1 LHRCVASVGH
11 FGAPDRLNYT
21 AIGDGV
27 NLASR
32 LEGLNKYYGTYIIV
46 SEAIYGAAKVA
57 FEFRL
62 LDRVTVKGKT
72 QGIVIYELLG
82 EKVAG
87 NARPDWADHYEQAFA
102 AYQRRDF
109 AQALELLENQDEDS
123 PSKVLSSRCRDWVS
137 CPPTSDWDGLHI
149 FESK

>member
-1 LHRCVASVGH
+1 VGH

-27 NLASR
+27 NLTSR

-46 SEAIYGAAKVA
+46 SEGIYAAAKDT

-62 LDRVTVKGKT
+62 LDQVSVKGKT

-82 EKVAG
+82 ERVAG
-87 NARPDWADHYEQAFA
+87 RTRSVWADRYEQAFA
-102 AYQRRDF
+102 LYQRGDF
-109 AQALELLENQDEDS
+109 SKALELLENQGEDP
-123 PSKVLSSRCRDWVS
+123 PSAFLSSRCRERV
-137 CPPTSDWDGLHI
+137 CRPPKDAWNGIHV